1 MRGANNKM
9 RSSDIDIFIA
19 LYTADRAHLRLSP
32 IGHYHVELKRRK
44 EDMYPYN

>member
-19 LYTADRAHLRLSP
+19 LYTADRTHLRLSLTWKVS
-32 IGHYHVELKRRK
+32 HRVEKGEGADVSL
-44 EDMYPYN
+44 